1 MTWGTPGA
9 VLGYVEFER
18 EQPGNRHMVI
28 ILFFL
33 LVAVWAAV
41 LLPSVV
47 NVRRESQVNST
58 TRPEPQGAP
67 VARAGSADAR
77 QKVLARRRYALIGLG
92 LGAVV
97 SLIGAIVMGSFPLL
111 IVTLLFDVALAG
123 YVAILLQIKQRKQVY
138 VPDAASRDEETPVQI
153 AGG

>member
-1 MTWGTPGA
+1 
-9 VLGYVEFER
+9 
-18 EQPGNRHMVI
+18 MVI

-58 TRPEPQGAP
+58 RRPEPEGAP
-67 VARAGSADAR
+67 VARGASADAR
-77 QKVLARRRYALIGLG
+77 SKVLARRRFALIALG

-138 VPDAASRDEETPVQI
+138 VSDAAYPEEETPAQI
-153 AGG
+153 VGG

>member
-1 MTWGTPGA
+1 
-9 VLGYVEFER
+9 
-18 EQPGNRHMVI
+18 MVI

-58 TRPEPQGAP
+58 TRPEPGRAP
-67 VARAGSADAR
+67 ATRGGSADVR
-77 QKVLARRRYALIGLG
+77 QKVLARRRYALIALG

-97 SLIGAIVMGSFPLL
+97 SLIGAIVTGSFPLL
-111 IVTLLFDVALAG
+111 IVTLLFDVALAA

-138 VPDAASRDEETPVQI
+138 APDAAYRDEDTPVQV

>member
-1 MTWGTPGA
+1 
-9 VLGYVEFER
+9 
-18 EQPGNRHMVI
+18 MVI

-58 TRPEPQGAP
+58 TRPEPERAPIARGA
-67 VARAGSADAR
+67 SADAR
-77 QKVLARRRYALIGLG
+77 GKVLARRRYALIALG

-97 SLIGAIVMGSFPLL
+97 SLIGAIVTGSFPLL
-111 IVTLLFDVALAG
+111 IVALLFDVALAA

-138 VPDAASRDEETPVQI
+138 VPDAAYREDETPAQI
-153 AGG
+153 VGG

>member
-1 MTWGTPGA
+1 
-9 VLGYVEFER
+9 
-18 EQPGNRHMVI
+18 MVF

-47 NVRRESQVNST
+47 NVRRESQVNT
-58 TRPEPQGAP
+58 TSRPEPGQPP
-67 VARAGSADAR
+67 VARGAATDTR
-77 QKVLARRRYALIGLG
+77 QKVLARRRYALIALG

-97 SLIGAIVMGSFPLL
+97 SLIGAIVAGSFPLL

-138 VPDAASRDEETPVQI
+138 VPDAEYRDDETPVQI